1 MPPSDTVVAPRF
13 GSTTVVA
20 PPPAE
25 TLFEMKGI
33 SKAFGDVV
41 LFEDTSLSV
50 HRGETLSIIGESG
63 CGKSVWL
70 KMMIGLVYAD
80 GGEVLFRGD
89 DVMQM
94 DAEGLAKVRR
104 SVGYLFQGGALFDSM
119 SVVDNVGYALREHK
133 NMAEDEI
140 RERVGVCLEKVNLS
154 RRILDQWPAE
164 LSGGMRKR
172 VALARAIAVEPEI
185 VLYDEPTQGLDPQ
198 SITIIA
204 ELISELQRDLDITS
218 VLVTHDMRCAFSVSD
233 RIAMV
238 HDRKFPYVGTPQQL
252 ADSEAP
258 DVKEFIEEA
267 LEELQAGLH
276 GFDDDDA

>member
-1 MPPSDTVVAPRF
+1 MSPSDTVVAPPP
-13 GSTTVVA
+13 TA
-20 PPPAE
+20 P
-25 TLFEMKGI
+25 LFEIRGLH
-33 SKAFGDVV
+33 KAFDDLV

-63 CGKSVWL
+63 CGKSIWL
-70 KMMIGLVYAD
+70 KMMIGLIEPD
-80 GGEVLFRGD
+80 QGQILFRGE
-89 DVMQM
+89 DVGRMNN
-94 DAEGLAKVRR
+94 EGLGKLRR

-119 SVVDNVGYALREHK
+119 TVVDNVGYALREHK
-133 NMAEDEI
+133 KMPEDEI
-140 RERVGVCLEKVNLS
+140 RERVSVCLEKVNLN

-172 VALARAIAVEPEI
+172 VALARAIAVEPEV

-204 ELISELQRDLDITS
+204 ELISELQADLDITS

-238 HDRKFPYVGTPQQL
+238 HDRRMPYQATPQAL
-252 ADSEAP
+252 AESTDP
-258 DVKEFIEEA
+258 IVQEFISEA
-267 LEELQAGLH
+267 LEELANDMH
-276 GFDDDDA
+276 AEP